1 MAVEIRKKDKN
12 YIDISLSFEPNP
24 ITGDLS
30 LLTDRRAIEN
40 SLKNLILTMVGEVP
54 FNRDVGSVVSSLVFE
69 VNDSATA
76 SLVES
81 EIKRA
86 IRFSEPRVKLEDV
99 VVESK
104 PDEYAFLATIRYQII
119 GTEQVFIVQQILR
132 PSR

>member
-1 MAVEIRKKDKN
+1 MAIELRKKDKN

-40 SLKNLILTMVGEVP
+40 SLKNLVLTMVGEVP
-54 FNRDVGSVVSSLVFE
+54 FNRNMGSTVASMVFD
-69 VNDSATA
+69 VNDNATA
-76 SLVES
+76 KIVED
-81 EIKRA
+81 EVKRA
-86 IRFSEPRVKLEDV
+86 IKFSEPRVELETV
-99 VVESK
+99 IVEPK
-104 PDEYAFLATIRYQII
+104 PDAYAFLATIKYKII

>member
-1 MAVEIRKKDKN
+1 MAVELRKKDKN

-40 SLKNLILTMVGEVP
+40 SLRNLILITAGEVP
-54 FNRDVGSVVSSLVFE
+54 FNRNIGSIVSSLVFE
-69 VNDSATA
+69 VNDAATA
-76 SLVES
+76 KIVED

-86 IRFSEPRVKLEDV
+86 VKFSEPRVKLQDV
-99 VVESK
+99 VVESR
-104 PDEYAFLATIRYQII
+104 PDEYAFLATIRYQIV